1 MEMPCKTAVESTI
14 SAGKYFGIL
23 ARIMYAPQHEI
34 REEVEAARERIKKLV
49 AIHCPPQTDD
59 ETLVCAYE
67 AMTAGGPEN

>member
-1 MEMPCKTAVESTI
+1 
-14 SAGKYFGIL
+14 
-23 ARIMYAPQHEI
+23 MYAPQHEI

-49 AIHCPPQTDD
+49 AIHSPPQTDD